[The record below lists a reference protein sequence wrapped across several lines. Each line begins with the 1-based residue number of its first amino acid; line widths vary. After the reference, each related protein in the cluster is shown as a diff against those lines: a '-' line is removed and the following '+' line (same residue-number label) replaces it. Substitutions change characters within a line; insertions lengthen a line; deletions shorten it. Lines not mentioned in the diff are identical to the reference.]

1 MMDEEGYSR
10 ACVYMEAIDEDGNN
24 SQEKMHQYNQFLGGE
39 IEIGEASEPTDI
51 IWQNRAFTSSQR
63 NIRRV
68 IVYLIIIL
76 MLCCSGYII
85 FTLSVQSQMLKAR
98 YPLNVSECDKI
109 KKKQFE
115 NDEAEF
121 FRAAKEEFEA
131 NYPKQI
137 EGDKTNYLGPF

>member
-10 ACVYMEAIDEDGNN
+10 ACVYMEAIDEDGDN

-85 FTLSVQSQMLKAR
+85 FTLSV
-98 YPLNVSECDKI
+98 
-109 KKKQFE
+109 
-115 NDEAEF
+115 
-121 FRAAKEEFEA
+121 
-131 NYPKQI
+131 
-137 EGDKTNYLGPF
+137 